1 MWQEIERIS
10 GVPFPRG
17 SHRKLDDN
25 IEFNFANITNASQC
39 KNEVDVIRLQSDL
52 LVATNH
58 ANAAEI
64 ESGSERERN
73 RILEEENTNLRAE
86 LQQLSDNLQSRMLE
100 LDEKNIELNR
110 TSNIIESLQTNMK
123 HVEEKMISRASS
135 LEIDLANQM
144 AKEEVLRSEH
154 SKAVQEVEKLRLRNA
169 VQEERIQH
177 LHENLRETTQA
188 SKQKEH
194 NAETIAHA
202 EAKHSLQMLEA
213 KLQHINE
220 QLLKAEDRERQ
231 ASTRADEARQ
241 QALNTHEHLHIVV
254 EKVREEMSALHTADM
269 EKLNNELK
277 SSKHQITILTEQ
289 LHEQHNRL
297 VNDTDRFA
305 KNNAESEK
313 LIEEAAREL
322 EDQISHCKRLQTEL
336 DQVRIHCEHAPLN
349 YDHIFV
355 TVILFIPMR
364 SPMSQEIFCRQA
376 LCPST

>member
-17 SHRKLDDN
+17 SHRNLDDN

-39 KNEVDVIRLQSDL
+39 KKVDVIRLQRDL

-194 NAETIAHA
+194 NANTIAHA
-202 EAKHSLQMLEA
+202 EAKHSLEMLEA
-213 KLQHINE
+213 RLQHLNE

-231 ASTRADEARQ
+231 ASSRADEARQ

-254 EKVREEMSALHTADM
+254 EKVREEKLSALHNADM
-269 EKLNNELK
+269 EKLNNELQ

-297 VNDTDRFA
+297 VNDTDRLA
-305 KNNAESEK
+305 KINAESEK
-313 LIEEAAREL
+313 RIEKATHEL
-322 EDQISHCKRLQTEL
+322 EDQISHCKSLQVEL
-336 DQVRIHCEHAPLN
+336 DQVRTHCEHAPLKN
-349 YDHIFV
+349 YRIFV
-355 TVILFIPMR
+355 TVVLFIPMR
-364 SPMSQEIFCRQA
+364 SPMSQEIYCRQA